1 MKRLTRYEISAAV
14 DVRDAEVIVD
24 VVNSL
29 SFGSME
35 LCLFLMTE
43 LSQKSF
49 GGVNG
54 LSMM

>member
-14 DVRDAEVIVD
+14 DVRDAEVIFD
-24 VVNSL
+24 VVNSFSL
-29 SFGSME
+29 GSVK
-35 LCLFLMTE
+35 LCFDLMTE